1 MVATWTSSCRP
12 AQDVRAR
19 FKPLPLPWDVQ
30 LNGTA
35 PLPVQTTGED
45 DKAYFEFPVDVIGWV
60 AVTEEVTAVVYAI
73 QGGDH
78 PIAALR
84 TFKGDERVDDRRIGQ
99 ASGPEKP
106 CGWTTE
112 ERLRIDSAGRF
123 DCTTLEVFRPC
134 TDTPM
139 TGDYKVIRRT
149 TAGEIASNGNILASY
164 QVKVEFQEP
173 YKSIIRA
180 SYGKDILFHPHG
192 AALDAKDKEEL
203 EAWWASLPQQMRYN
217 LVNTYRDPSFSP
229 QVILSGWADDKG
241 SAQANLDL
249 ARRRTGS
256 VYGWLVMEKGVPDS
270 KIHFV
275 IQGEHEKKPVAHH
288 EMKIAPPRSPAR
300 MVTLFIQTPEDE

>member
-1 MVATWTSSCRP
+1 M
-12 AQDVRAR
+12 
-19 FKPLPLPWDVQ
+19 Q
-30 LNGTA
+30 LNGPA

-60 AVTEEVTAVVYAI
+60 AVTDEVTVVVYAI
-73 QGGDH
+73 REGDH

-99 ASGPEKP
+99 ASGPDKP

-112 ERLRIDSAGRF
+112 ERLRIDSAGSF
-123 DCTTLEVFRPC
+123 DCTTLEHFHPC

-180 SYGKDILFHPHG
+180 SSGKDIHFPLHG
-192 AALDAKDKEEL
+192 YDLDAQAKEEL

-217 LVNTYRDPSFSP
+217 FANLHIPPERSP
-229 QVILSGWADDKG
+229 QVLLSGWADDKG
-241 SAQANLDL
+241 SPKANTNL
-249 ARRRTGS
+249 AWRRAGS
-256 VYGWLVMEKGVPDS
+256 VYSWLVMEKEVVES
-270 KIHFV
+270 KIHFI
-275 IQGEHEKKPVAHH
+275 IQGEHEKKPKPHL
-288 EMKIAPPRSPAR
+288 EMKIARPPSPAR
-300 MVTLFIQTPEDE
+300 KVTLFIQTPEDV